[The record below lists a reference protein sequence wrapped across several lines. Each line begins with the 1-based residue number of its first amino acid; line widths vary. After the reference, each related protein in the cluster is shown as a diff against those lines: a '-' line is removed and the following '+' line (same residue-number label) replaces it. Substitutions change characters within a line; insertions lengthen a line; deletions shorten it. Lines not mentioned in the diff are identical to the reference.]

1 MNRFIVVISWLFG
14 LLLIGLSLFVTLETI
29 MRKVFGASLQ
39 GADELGGYV
48 LAVSGALAFT
58 IALSERA
65 HIRIDLLYAR
75 FSSKVQAVLSWLASL
90 SLALFGL
97 FVARYIWLVIRDTLS
112 YNSTAPTAWSTPLI
126 YPQSV
131 WYIAMLIFAA
141 MSLSAFARA
150 TCLLFAGRFGALN
163 EEFHPKSAQEELAEE
178 LSDLER
184 R

>member
-1 MNRFIVVISWLFG
+1 MHRFTVFISWLFG
-14 LLLIGLSLFVTLETI
+14 LMLIGLSLFVTLETI

-75 FSSKVQAVLSWLASL
+75 FSTKTQAVLSWFASL

-97 FVARYIWLVIRDTLS
+97 FVARYIWSVIRDTLS

-126 YPQSV
+126 YPQAV
-131 WYIAMLIFAA
+131 WYVAMLIFTAA
-141 MSLSAFARA
+141 SLLAFFRA
-150 TCLLFAGRFGALN
+150 SHLLFTGRFEVLN
-163 EEFHPKSAQEELAEE
+163 EEFHPKSAEEELAEE